1 MKTKHI
7 DLYQKSIIAVA
18 LSTLFTA
25 PALFAEQSENTAEEA
40 ESVERIFVT
49 GSRIAR
55 DANLASPSPVQSISE
70 EEIRMSGEFSI
81 ADVVNDI
88 PALFSSTTSSMANES
103 GFASGTNVLNLRSMG
118 SNRTLVL
125 VNGKRHV
132 GGTQGSSAVDVGSIP
147 ASLVRRVEVLTG
159 GASAVYGADAV
170 TGVVNF
176 ILRDDFEGFEFDAQV
191 SAADEGDAQQYT
203 LDGTWGTNFADNRGN
218 FAVNVS
224 YGRDKGL
231 RADQRKNGQLIGT
244 GRDWPLNPARY
255 FQQGTIDP
263 ATMPN
268 FAQFYNPANTRPSFG
283 LPIPGSAA
291 SFISSFESIFGSS
304 PELTSAELALIQ
316 QAANAPTEAILPG
329 RTFPFTSGY
338 GMIIP
343 GNPFTFAGFNPNT
356 PIDLDGNGVPDCLDS
371 FTGFNSS
378 FGPGAF
384 GVLGGCW
391 TVTPDGSYRPVQDGL
406 VAAIPGTASS
416 YGWGGD
422 SLDTIQQPNSYLLPP
437 EERISLNFLSSYDL
451 TSDTV
456 LRAELKYVQ
465 QKTENTTHPTSF
477 WDLLFGAAD
486 NPFLPEFIRPLAQET
501 GGVAITIDP
510 IGIGDA
516 MTEHKRETIRAAVSI
531 DGFLD
536 NGWGWEASAV
546 YGQFSRTTKDNNQII
561 ADRFMAAIDAVTDP
575 TTGQATCRANIDP
588 TAPAMGTPFN
598 IPRYDPG
605 YFTFTPGDGQC
616 VPLNIWA
623 GRPGITQAAV
633 DWVTR
638 TNDSKITLD
647 QTVLNASLA
656 GDFGDYFELPGG
668 AIAFAAGVEYRRETS
683 KAEFDEWRRGIIPAG
698 AAFPAGTNIA
708 DVSSNAS
715 LTFRPET
722 LVRNESGSYHV
733 YEVFAEL
740 SIPLLFDAPLADEL
754 TLDLAARVSDYSTIG
769 NTTTWRAN
777 LLWAPVQDLRIRTGY
792 SEAVRAPNIT
802 ELFGPELGSTFRPT
816 DPCNV
821 SFIESLS
828 TRDATRAAN
837 TQANCI
843 AYFNNI
849 GFNPFDADGNY
860 NYQDPLSAAFGGV
873 TGGNPE
879 LQEETAETI
888 TAGFVFTPDRLPGFN
903 LSVDYWRI
911 NLKDAINTPSS
922 QNIVNGCFT
931 SVELNDQFCELLT
944 RNSDPSSPFFGGF
957 NFIRSININFVKREA
972 AGYDFSTGYSFD
984 WAAHTFSVRASGT
997 RLVKLNDFSDPSAP
1011 DDFQSRVTENRNPK
1025 WAGNVRLGWE
1035 YEDLKVGWQAQ
1046 YHGKQLLRFAE
1057 ARDALDRFG
1066 PDVMMSSTIVHN
1078 INASYQLN
1086 TELMI
1091 YGGINNLTNEEPFIT
1106 NYAYPV
1112 SARGRSIFLGINYRI

>member
-1 MKTKHI
+1 MKTKQV
-7 DLYQKSIIAVA
+7 DLYQKSIIAIA
-18 LSTLFTA
+18 LSTLFTT
-25 PALFAEQSENTAEEA
+25 PALFAEQNEATSEETD
-40 ESVERIFVT
+40 SVERIFVT

-176 ILRDDFEGFEFDAQV
+176 ILRDDFEGFEFDAQI

-231 RADQRKNGQLIGT
+231 RANERKNGVLIGS
-244 GRDWPLNPARY
+244 GRDWVNPARR
-255 FQQGTIDP
+255 FQIGDLTAGD
-263 ATMPN
+263 TPN
-268 FAQFYNPANTRPSFG
+268 FHAFYNPSQGRPGYG
-283 LPIPGSAA
+283 LNIPGSADA
-291 SFISSFESIFGSS
+291 FLNNFEATFGTR
-304 PELTSAELALIQ
+304 PNLTPAELALIDR
-316 QAANAPTEAILPG
+316 AANAPQRAILPG

-338 GMIIP
+338 GLIAP
-343 GNPFTFAGFNPNT
+343 GNGFTFAGFDEFT

-371 FTGFNSS
+371 FTGWTSS
-378 FGPGAF
+378 FAPGAF
-384 GVLGGCW
+384 GALGGCW
-391 TVTPDGSYRPVQDGL
+391 TVQPDGTYRPVQDGL
-406 VAAIPGTASS
+406 VASPTQGF
-416 YGWGGD
+416 GGD
-422 SLDTIQQPNSYLLPP
+422 SFDTIQQNTSYLLIP
-437 EERISLNFLSSYDL
+437 EERIALNLLGSYDL
-451 TSDTV
+451 TSDIV
-456 LRAELKYVQ
+456 LRGELKYVYQ
-465 QKTENTTHPTSF
+465 EAKNTIHPTSF
-477 WDLLFGAAD
+477 WDLLLGAPD
-486 NPFLPEFIRPLAQET
+486 NPFLPEFIRPIAEQT
-501 GGVAITIDP
+501 GGVSLTIDP
-510 IGIGDA
+510 IGLGDA
-516 MTEHKRETIRAAVSI
+516 MTTNKRQTLRGVVSI

-536 NGWGWEASAV
+536 NGWSWDASAV
-546 YGQFSRTTKDNNQII
+546 YGQFTRKSESTHQVIV
-561 ADRFMAAIDAVTDP
+561 DRFFSAIDAVTNPATGQPDCRVNVDP
-575 TTGQATCRANIDP
+575 TT
-588 TAPAMGTPFN
+588 PAMGTPFN
-598 IPRYDPG
+598 IPTYEPG
-605 YFTFTPGDGQC
+605 YFTFTPGDGSC

-623 GRPGITQAAV
+623 GRTGVTQEAL

-647 QTVLNASLA
+647 QTVLSASLA

-668 AIAFAAGVEYRRETS
+668 AIAFAAGVEYRRESS
-683 KAEFDEWRRGIIPAG
+683 KAEFDAWRRGVIPAG
-698 AAFPAGTNIA
+698 APHPAGSNIA

-722 LVRNESGSYHV
+722 IVRNESGSYHV
-733 YEVFAEL
+733 YEAFAEL

-777 LLWAPVQDLRIRTGY
+777 LLWAPVQDLRIRTSY

-802 ELFGPELGSTFRPT
+802 ELFGPETGTTFRPA
-816 DPCNV
+816 DPC
-821 SFIESLS
+821 
-828 TRDATRAAN
+828 DAAQINAIRANDPERANN
-837 TQANCI
+837 TQANCV
-843 AYFNNI
+843 AFFSTI
-849 GFNPFDADGNY
+849 GLDPFDADGNY
-860 NYQDPLSAAFGGV
+860 SFADPLTAAFGGV
-873 TGGNPE
+873 VGGNPD
-879 LQEETAETI
+879 LREETAETL
-888 TAGFVFTPDRLPGFN
+888 TVGFVYTPGFLPGFN
-903 LSVDYWRI
+903 MSVDYWKI
-911 NLKDAINTPSS
+911 SLKDAINAVSG
-922 QNIVNGCFT
+922 QNIADGCFT
-931 SVELNDQFCELLT
+931 GGSLNAQFCELLT
-944 RNSDPSSPFFGGF
+944 RNSDPNSLFFGGF
-957 NFIRSININFVKREA
+957 NFMKSTDINFAKREA
-972 AGYDFSTGYSFD
+972 AGVDFSVGYDFSLGDHQFN
-984 WAAHTFSVRASGT
+984 ARIAGT
-997 RLVKLNDFSDPSAP
+997 RLSKLNDFTNPLDLN
-1011 DDFQSRVTENRNPK
+1011 DVDNRLEENRNPK
-1025 WAGNVRLGWE
+1025 LAGNFSLGWQYDE
-1035 YEDLKVGWQAQ
+1035 LKVSWRTQ
-1046 YHGKQLLRFAE
+1046 YHGKQLLMFA
-1057 ARDALDRFG
+1057 RKDTYQSLYGDA
-1066 PDVMMSSTIVHN
+1066 VMMPSTLVHN
-1078 INASYQLN
+1078 INASYQWN